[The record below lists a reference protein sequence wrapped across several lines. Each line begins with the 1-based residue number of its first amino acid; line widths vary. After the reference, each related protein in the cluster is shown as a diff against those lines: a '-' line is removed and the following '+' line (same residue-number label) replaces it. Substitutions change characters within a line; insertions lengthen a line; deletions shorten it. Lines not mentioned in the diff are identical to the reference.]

1 MNNVTIVGRPNV
13 GKSSLFNKLTKSKK
27 AIVSEFEGLTRDRQV
42 GKTVI
47 KNLSYEIIDSGG
59 LNYSKNYSA
68 LESQILNQT
77 NLAADEA
84 DLVLF
89 VVDYKA
95 GLLPDDQVI
104 SKLLRKKD
112 KDICLVINKV
122 DGVADETAKLEFM
135 KLGYKQV
142 ICTSVSH
149 NYGIDSINELIVSKL
164 DGLPFI
170 SEETNDNFKIAILGK
185 PNAGKSTLINSL
197 IGSDR
202 LIASDLPGTTIDS
215 IEIEFELNSDKYILV
230 DTAGIRR
237 KGKVTAKEEK
247 FALLKSLE
255 SARNANFILLII
267 DSSVGITSQ
276 DQALIT
282 ECLKSYK
289 PLMLLFNKWDLL
301 KQYEK
306 ERFDSELEKFNLNF
320 GFIDN
325 IKISAEKKTNL
336 SKIFKNIKEIRQN
349 LSKEYKTSILNKLL
363 EDALINHPP
372 SISKGLR
379 PKLKFMSFV
388 SKSPLSFKIHGNH
401 LEGLAPSYKKY
412 LDNYLRKA
420 LSLQSIPLKII
431 FEASDN
437 PYAHKAKK
445 ISTGLVTRRKIKNQ
459 LRKKLSSKN

>member
-1 MNNVTIVGRPNV
+1 MNNVAIVGRPNV

-47 KNLSYEIIDSGG
+47 DNLAYEIIDSGG
-59 LNYSKNYSA
+59 LNFSINNNA
-68 LESQILNQT
+68 LDSQILNQT

-84 DLVLF
+84 DLILF
-89 VVDYKA
+89 VVDYKS

-122 DGVADETAKLEFM
+122 DGVSDEIAKLDFT
-135 KLGYKQV
+135 KLGYQQV

-149 NYGIDSINELIVSKL
+149 NYGIDLIVELIVHKL
-164 DGLPFI
+164 DGIPI
-170 SEETNDNFKIAILGK
+170 SNEINDNFKIAILGK

-237 KGKVTAKEEK
+237 KGKVTIKEEK

-255 SARNANFILLII
+255 SAKNATFILLII

-276 DQALIT
+276 DQALIS

-289 PLMLLFNKWDLL
+289 PLILLFNKWDLL
-301 KQYEK
+301 NHYEK

-320 GFIDN
+320 GFINN

-336 SKIFKNIKEIRQN
+336 SKIFKKIKDIRQH
-349 LSKEYKTSILNKLL
+349 LSREYKTSILNKLL

-388 SKSPLSFKIHGNH
+388 SKFPLSFKIYGNN
-401 LEGLAPSYKKY
+401 LEDLAPSYKRY
-412 LDNYLRKA
+412 LDNYFRKA
-420 LSLQSIPLKII
+420 LSLQSIPLKMI

-459 LRKKLSSKN
+459 LRKKLSNKN

>member
-1 MNNVTIVGRPNV
+1 MNNVAIVGRPNV

-47 KNLSYEIIDSGG
+47 NNLAYEIIDSGG
-59 LNYSKNYSA
+59 LNFSKNNNA
-68 LESQILNQT
+68 LDSQILNQT

-89 VVDYKA
+89 VVDYKS

-122 DGVADETAKLEFM
+122 DGVSDEIAKLDFI
-135 KLGYKQV
+135 KLGYQQV

-149 NYGIDSINELIVSKL
+149 NYGIDSIVELIIHKL
-164 DGLPFI
+164 DGIPTSNEI
-170 SEETNDNFKIAILGK
+170 NDNFKIAILGK

-237 KGKVTAKEEK
+237 KGKVTVKEEK

-255 SARNANFILLII
+255 SAKNANFILLII

-282 ECLKSYK
+282 ECLKSFK
-289 PLMLLFNKWDLL
+289 PLILLFNKWDLL
-301 KQYEK
+301 NQYEK
-306 ERFDSELEKFNLNF
+306 ERFDSELKNL
-320 GFIDN
+320 I
-325 IKISAEKKTNL
+325 
-336 SKIFKNIKEIRQN
+336 
-349 LSKEYKTSILNKLL
+349 
-363 EDALINHPP
+363 
-372 SISKGLR
+372 
-379 PKLKFMSFV
+379 
-388 SKSPLSFKIHGNH
+388 
-401 LEGLAPSYKKY
+401 
-412 LDNYLRKA
+412 
-420 LSLQSIPLKII
+420 
-431 FEASDN
+431 
-437 PYAHKAKK
+437 
-445 ISTGLVTRRKIKNQ
+445 
-459 LRKKLSSKN
+459 

>member
-1 MNNVTIVGRPNV
+1 MNNVAIVGRPNV

-47 KNLSYEIIDSGG
+47 NKLAYEIIDSGG
-59 LNYSKNYSA
+59 LNFSKNNNA
-68 LESQILNQT
+68 LDSQILNQT

-89 VVDYKA
+89 VVDFKS

-122 DGVADETAKLEFM
+122 DGVSDEIAKLDFI
-135 KLGYKQV
+135 KLGYQQV

-149 NYGIDSINELIVSKL
+149 NYGIDSIVELIVHKL
-164 DGLPFI
+164 EGIPVSNEI
-170 SEETNDNFKIAILGK
+170 NDNFKIAILGK

-255 SARNANFILLII
+255 SAKNANFILLII

-282 ECLKSYK
+282 ECLKSFK
-289 PLMLLFNKWDLL
+289 PLILLFNKWDLL
-301 KQYEK
+301 NQYEK

-336 SKIFKNIKEIRQN
+336 SKIFKNIKEIRKH
-349 LSKEYKTSILNKLL
+349 LSKEFKTSILNKLL

-401 LEGLAPSYKKY
+401 LEDLNPSYKRY
-412 LDNYLRKA
+412 LDNYFRKA
-420 LSLQSIPLKII
+420 LSLQSIPLKMI

-437 PYAHKAKK
+437 PFAHKAKK
-445 ISTGLVTRRKIKNQ
+445 VSTGLVTRRKIKNQ